1 MNISKDIK
9 DHELIKLLQ
18 QKNMSAYEF
27 IYDRYAPLLYGVIC
41 KLVKDEVK
49 AEKVLKKSFIQIWSQ
64 LSTMQAQKSNLFIW
78 MHNITRNIALAEISE
93 DISIN
98 SYTEADRY
106 QPATVAGFGSI
117 MLS

>member
-41 KLVKDEVK
+41 KLVKDDVK
-49 AEKVLKKSFIQIWSQ
+49 AEKVLKKSFIEIWSQ
-64 LSTMQAQKSNLFIW
+64 LSTMQAHKSNLFIW
-78 MHNITRNIALAEISE
+78 MHNITRNIALAEINE

-98 SYTEADRY
+98 NYTQENRY
-106 QPATVAGFGSI
+106 QPATAAGFGSI